1 MNCYGEVYNVSTERV
16 MKMAENIY
24 NTTEEIIIKSREEG
38 IPTYLAANRM
48 AEERIAKLAGIKQY
62 M

>member
-1 MNCYGEVYNVSTERV
+1 

-24 NTTEEIIIKSREEG
+24 NTTLEIIQSSRDEG

-48 AEERIAKLAGIKQY
+48 AEKRIADLSA
-62 M
+62 